1 MRDLY
6 DILDVPKNA
15 NDEDIKRA
23 YRRKARELHPDAGG
37 GDDEGFKEL
46 TAAYEV
52 LRNPQAKAN
61 YDAYG
66 DPRGPGGMGGGA
78 DFGGFGDLSDLI
90 NSFFGGTGFS
100 SGFGGAGG
108 ARSNRAGRDA
118 LVDVV
123 LTLEDAASGIT
134 RDVEVAVQRTCDVC
148 GGSGAREGSGPTTC
162 ATCGGAG
169 AVQQVRNSV
178 FGQVLTTGTCATC
191 RGTGTTIADPCPGC
205 AGEGRRKT
213 TESITVDVPPG
224 VDDGT
229 RLRLAGR
236 GEAGRNQGQAGDLF
250 VRVRVRAHELFTRD
264 GNDLHCELRI
274 PMVQAALGA
283 KLSLPTFEGDQ
294 AVEVP
299 AGTQSGDVVT
309 LRRQGMPK
317 LSGGGARGN
326 LYVHCRVATPTEL
339 DDEQRDLLRH
349 LAEVR
354 GETAEESSGQRSLF
368 HRLRDAFSA

>member
-6 DILDVPKNA
+6 DILDVPRNA
-15 NDEDIKRA
+15 SDEDIKKA

-52 LRNPQAKAN
+52 LRNPQTRTN
-61 YDAYG
+61 YDTYG
-66 DPRGPGGMGGGA
+66 DPRGPGGMGGA

-90 NSFFGGTGFS
+90 NSFFGGAGFRG
-100 SGFGGAGG
+100 GFGGGG
-108 ARSNRAGRDA
+108 ATARSRAGRDA

-123 LTLEDAASGIT
+123 LGLDEAASGVT
-134 RDVEVAVQRTCDVC
+134 RDVEVAVQRTCEVC
-148 GGSGAREGSGPTTC
+148 SGSGAREGAGPTTC
-162 ATCGGAG
+162 QTCGGAG

-178 FGQVLTTGTCATC
+178 FGQVLTTGACSTC
-191 RGTGTTIADPCPGC
+191 RGTGTTITDPCPACG
-205 AGEGRRKT
+205 GEGRRRT
-213 TESITVDVPPG
+213 TETITVDVPPG

-229 RLRLAGR
+229 RLRMTGR
-236 GEAGRNQGQAGDLF
+236 GEAGRNNAQSGDLY
-250 VRVRVRAHELFTRD
+250 VRVRIRPHELFTRE

-299 AGTQSGDVVT
+299 PGTQTGDVVT

-326 LYVHCRVATPTEL
+326 LHVHCRVLTPTDL
-339 DDEQRDLLRH
+339 DDEQRDLLRL

-354 GETAEESSGQRSLF
+354 GETVPESSGQRSLF